1 MAREPSSDYVDI
13 NSFLDEMVAL
23 IEKRLKAQE
32 EAIARVE
39 FEVDAIKK
47 SVSEKGPVR
56 IDKSVLKILKQ

>member
-1 MAREPSSDYVDI
+1 MARQPVSEYVDI

-32 EAIARVE
+32 EAIARIE
-39 FEVDAIKK
+39 FDVDEIKR
-47 SVSEKGPVR
+47 SIPEKGPVK

>member
-1 MAREPSSDYVDI
+1 MAREPGNDYVDI

-32 EAIARVE
+32 EAIARIE
-39 FEVDAIKK
+39 FQVDEIKR
-47 SVSEKGPVR
+47 SVSEKGTVR